1 MRGVHVAS
9 SGSAR
14 VGRCTTERE
23 ARLSYQDVAM
33 IHRETNRSTVD
44 TMLRERWSDD
54 GVVGQMPEIGKVLVG
69 AHNRCRKR
77 ERSRKSCC
85 HHVIA
90 VVIRLRKC
98 PPATQTQSFL
108 REQPSSSNATPETSW
123 LERDGTAPWFLS
135 LKTKPNIKRYQL
147 RCCVLLP

>member
-1 MRGVHVAS
+1 MSHPVVVLE
-9 SGSAR
+9 SADAPLKGKPVCHTKTIDDSR
-14 VGRCTTERE
+14 ERE
-23 ARLSYQDVAM
+23 M
-33 IHRETNRSTVD
+33 NRSTVGVI
-44 TMLRERWSDD
+44 LRERCSDD
-54 GVVGQMPEIGKVLVG
+54 GVVGRMPEIGKVLVG
-69 AHNRCRKR
+69 VHDRCRKR

-85 HHVIA
+85 HRVIA

-108 REQPSSSNATPETSW
+108 REQPSPSNATPETSW